1 VILFAKLSAID
12 ARGERFLRESFAVP
26 AGVLAMSTVN
36 AASEPELNAAIE
48 RIADAVADFIVVVL
62 LEAPTGDGL
71 KLPLRRS

>member
-1 VILFAKLSAID
+1 
-12 ARGERFLRESFAVP
+12 
-26 AGVLAMSTVN
+26 MSMVN

-48 RIADAVADFIVVVL
+48 RIAEAVADFIVVVL